1 MNTPPWETQQQEGTT
16 RLTSTREEM
25 TVIIGALCVAP
36 SDVRGM
42 PISALGVPTAYPTR
56 QSGGWWATS
65 ATFALSHLASLGP
78 LRQGQRR
85 FPNPF
90 SPTLH
95 SDQSRHG
102 EFQEVPSKQ
111 RPLAHY
117 LVGLRQ
123 SGPQKRPPA
132 GKEIS

>member
-56 QSGGWWATS
+56 QSGG
-65 ATFALSHLASLGP
+65 
-78 LRQGQRR
+78 
-85 FPNPF
+85 
-90 SPTLH
+90 
-95 SDQSRHG
+95 
-102 EFQEVPSKQ
+102 
-111 RPLAHY
+111 
-117 LVGLRQ
+117 LVGYLCYVCIE
-123 SGPQKRPPA
+123 SFSFLGT
-132 GKEIS
+132 S